1 VSGLLA
7 AGIVASLVATTA
19 ALTVRTR
26 SSSPGGGADVRRTT
40 FAVVGA
46 VLLALLG
53 GVTALVWTGGHLRR
67 SEQTFVLLLVA
78 CLVWLPATRRWNARA
93 HLCWSSTV
101 FLFVTYL
108 VFMLQWTF
116 HSPLSGWGLAGA
128 LLLWALE
135 VVTALLGFAY
145 LWEMCDAVG
154 SEHWPRRS
162 RAGVAAESDYR
173 PFVSLHVP
181 AHEEPPDLVIA
192 TVRSLLRLDYD
203 RYQVIVID
211 DNTEDE
217 SLWRPVEAWCR
228 DHGVTFAHL
237 EDWPGYKSGAL
248 NFALRELT
256 HPDAE
261 VIGVVDADYQL
272 DPRFLDR
279 LAPLFADP
287 SLGFVQSPQDYRD
300 WGLSAFHRRLYRS
313 YQYFFEVSQPSRNER
328 DGAIFAGTMGLIRRQ
343 ALDELGGWNEWCI
356 TEDAELSLR
365 LLRAGW
371 SGRHVDTSYG
381 WGVMPLTF
389 EAFKGQRFRWCFGGI
404 QILRLHGRA
413 MIFGPHRPGNRLT
426 QAQRWS
432 YLSGALQWYGDLL
445 AVLFFFFLLAGATN
459 IALGGGLLFR
469 QLSPFLVAAIPVLV
483 LIGYARG
490 VALVQRGT
498 GATWRQ
504 ALGALLIWQSTSLV
518 VARASIQGLVARRAE
533 FLRTPKDEE
542 HGRLWRA
549 LTANLP
555 ETLFAVLGLG
565 GIAAALTHA
574 GSPAGVLTAVLLSL
588 PTVAFASA
596 PYNSAAAR
604 RAVPKHAAP
613 KHAAPQDEVRTLP
626 DPSGTRR

>member
-7 AGIVASLVATTA
+7 AGLVTAVVATVI
-19 ALTVRTR
+19 ALRYRPRVSR
-26 SSSPGGGADVRRTT
+26 PGRVADLRRTS
-40 FAVVGA
+40 FAVTGA
-46 VLLALLG
+46 VLLAFLG
-53 GVTALVWTGGHLRR
+53 GLTALVWTGGRLQR

-93 HLCWSSTV
+93 HLCWSSSV
-101 FLFVTYL
+101 FLFITYL
-108 VFMLQWTF
+108 VFMLRWTF
-116 HSPLSGWGLAGA
+116 HSPLSGWVLAGA

-135 VVTALLGFAY
+135 LLTAILGFAY
-145 LWEMCDAVG
+145 LWEMCDALG
-154 SEHWPRRS
+154 SEHWPRRTAIGMEGRS
-162 RAGVAAESDYR
+162 GHQ

-203 RYQVIVID
+203 RYEIIVID
-211 DNTEDE
+211 DNTTDE
-217 SLWRPVEAWCR
+217 ALWRPVESWCR
-228 DHGVTFAHL
+228 EHHVTFVHL
-237 EDWPGYKSGAL
+237 ENWPGYKSGAL

-261 VIGVVDADYQL
+261 IVGVVDADYQL
-272 DPRFLDR
+272 DPRFLSR

-287 SLGFVQSPQDYRD
+287 RLGFVQSPQDYRD
-300 WGLSAFHRRLYRS
+300 SGLSPFHRRLYRS
-313 YQYFFEVSQPSRNER
+313 YQYFFEISQPSRNER
-328 DGAIFAGTMGLIRRQ
+328 DGAIFAGTMGLIRRR
-343 ALDELGGWNEWCI
+343 ALEELGGWNEWCI

-365 LLRAGW
+365 LLRSGW

-413 MIFGPHRPGNRLT
+413 MLFGPRRPGNRLT

-432 YLSGALQWYGDLL
+432 YLSGALQWYGDLV
-445 AVLFFFFLLAGATN
+445 AMLFFVFLLAGAAN
-459 IALGGGLLFR
+459 IAMGGGLLFR
-469 QLSPFLVAAIPVLV
+469 QLSLFLVAAIPVLV
-483 LIGYARG
+483 LLGYARG
-490 VALVQRGT
+490 IALVQRGT
-498 GATWRQ
+498 GSAWRE
-504 ALGALLIWQSTSLV
+504 AVGALLIWQSTSLV
-518 VARASIQGLVARRAE
+518 VARASVQAMFARRAE

-542 HGRLWRA
+542 HGHLWRSV
-549 LTANLP
+549 TANLP
-555 ETLFAVLGLG
+555 ETCCALLGLA

-574 GSPAGVLTAVLLSL
+574 TTPAGILTALLLVL

-604 RAVPKHAAP
+604 RAVPEP
-613 KHAAPQDEVRTLP
+613 TPVPREQLVP
-626 DPSGTRR
+626 DHPRPAR